1 MTSTD
6 DNQKIGWLL
15 FGSLFVACVMIGLI
29 LFILT
34 RFSTPA
40 SPIVECSDELA
51 EQCGPGQDCIEN
63 TCQEAPD
70 RRRACN
76 SGEVCSIDC
85 ACGLPRS
92 CVENRCIVPPPPATV
107 ESICDARAQELIVM
121 LDARYKSCLKA
132 AGNKDP
138 VSCSSDEFEKF
149 RLDNADFG
157 EVITTYGEALLLVF
171 PDSKPFYQAEQRD
184 NWPDGPTLDH
194 YLGYLRE
201 REPQFRSASRIIIM
215 GRATKTRDTQ
225 TDYSFA
231 KARVTFAQE
240 RLTELG
246 DKLSTGPITRK
257 LMMFAVGADNKLEL
271 DYLQKHETIRVIGW
285 RSNHEEESIGKA
297 LATLRSGGQVSR
309 AERNK
314 LEGIINR
321 SVIIV
326 SVPCPLP
333 EAAP

>member
-29 LFILT
+29 LLILL
-34 RFSTPA
+34 RFTAPVA
-40 SPIVECSDELA
+40 PVLECSDELA
-51 EQCGPGQDCIEN
+51 EQCGPGQDCIDN

-92 CVENRCIVPPPPATV
+92 CVENRCIVPPPATA
-107 ESICDARAQELIVM
+107 ESVCNDAAQKFIVK
-121 LDARYKSCLKA
+121 LDALYKSCLKE
-132 AGNKDP
+132 AGGRDP
-138 VSCSSDEFEKF
+138 VSCTSDEFAKF
-149 RLDNADFG
+149 TATNEDFG
-157 EVITTYGEALLLVF
+157 EIITTYGEALLLVF
-171 PDSKPFYQAEQRD
+171 PDSRPFYQAEQRD
-184 NWPDGPTLDH
+184 EWPDKPTLDH

-215 GRATKTRDTQ
+215 GRATKTRDLQ

-231 KARVTFAQE
+231 KARVMFAQE

-246 DKLSTGPITRK
+246 DRISTGSITRK
-257 LMMFAVGADNKLEL
+257 LMMFAVGAENKLEL
-271 DYLQKHETIRVIGW
+271 DYLMKHETIRVIGW
-285 RSNHEEESIGKA
+285 RSNHEEESIGDA
-297 LATLRSGGQVSR
+297 LATLRAGGQVPR
-309 AERNK
+309 AERNR
-314 LEGIINR
+314 LEGILNR

-326 SVPCPLP
+326 SVPCALP
-333 EAAP
+333 EASP